1 MNDNTVAAPPSGRLE
16 RSKEVGLARIAAAVA
31 LALALSGCATQG
43 GYLST
48 GLTQRDRDALG
59 GKSYE
64 VGPVTVL
71 ILPQPEV
78 ETICL
83 LRGGKA
89 SSTARIHGCY
99 VPGERLIV
107 STADPYVLL
116 HEFKHH
122 FEGAWH
128 K

>member
-1 MNDNTVAAPPSGRLE
+1 MSDTVAASPSRRLE
-16 RSKEVGLARIAAAVA
+16 RSRQNALTRLAAAFT

-43 GYLST
+43 AFLST
-48 GLTQRDRDALG
+48 GPAQRDRDAFG
-59 GKSYE
+59 GRSYE

-71 ILPQPEV
+71 IRPQPEV
-78 ETICL
+78 ELICL
-83 LRGGKA
+83 SRGGKVSA
-89 SSTARIHGCY
+89 TARIHGCY
-99 VPGERLIV
+99 VPGDNLIV

>member
-1 MNDNTVAAPPSGRLE
+1 M
-16 RSKEVGLARIAAAVA
+16 
-31 LALALSGCATQG
+31 
-43 GYLST
+43 ST
-48 GLTQRDRDALG
+48 GPTQRDRDGLG
-59 GKSYE
+59 GQSYE

-71 ILPQPEV
+71 IRPQPEV
-78 ETICL
+78 EMICL
-83 LRGGKA
+83 LRGGKVSA
-89 SSTARIHGCY
+89 TARIHGCY

-116 HEFKHH
+116 HEFRHH

>member
-1 MNDNTVAAPPSGRLE
+1 MSETMATSSGRRRE
-16 RSKEVGLARIAAAVA
+16 RSRRYGLTRLAAAA
-31 LALALSGCATQG
+31 CTLALALSGCATEVA
-43 GYLST
+43 YLST
-48 GLTQRDRDALG
+48 GPSQREPRTFG
-59 GKSYE
+59 GQSYE

-71 ILPQPEV
+71 IRPQQEV
-78 ETICL
+78 EMICL
-83 LRGGKA
+83 LRGGRVSA
-89 SSTARIHGCY
+89 TARIHGCY
-99 VPGERLIV
+99 VSGERLIV